1 MINRRI
7 EIIRTCYPT
16 HKWLKK
22 KHQDQL
28 NQTTKFQPEDQHNPF
43 IVSSTVVKKK
53 SSDVPKTKKSNDG
66 EFNPFDV

>member
-22 KHQDQL
+22 KHQNQL
-28 NQTTKFQPEDQHNPF
+28 NQTTKFQYEDQHNPF
-43 IVSSTVVKKK
+43 DVPNTVVKKRL
-53 SSDVPKTKKSNDG
+53 SDAPKTKKEDKK
-66 EFNPFDV
+66 